1 VAGVTGKTGQDDQTR
16 YGGEMDN
23 AAISVAVRVE
33 HHPEG
38 HRVMAWVS
46 PARVDHVQGVRRIRS
61 LAELADFATEVGLG
75 SAAISYDDETEA
87 RRLLD

>member
-1 VAGVTGKTGQDDQTR
+1 
-16 YGGEMDN
+16 MDIR
-23 AAISVAVRVE
+23 ATSVAVRVE
-33 HHPEG
+33 HHPDG

-61 LAELADFATEVGLG
+61 EAELAAFAAEVGLG
-75 SAAISYDDETEA
+75 SAAISYDNETEA